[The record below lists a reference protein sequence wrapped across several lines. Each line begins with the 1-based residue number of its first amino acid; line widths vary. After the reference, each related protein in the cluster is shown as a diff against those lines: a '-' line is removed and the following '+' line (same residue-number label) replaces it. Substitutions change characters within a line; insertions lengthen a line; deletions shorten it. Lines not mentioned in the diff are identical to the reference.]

1 VPVLAPK
8 YAVCRQRH
16 GLSHPQNGNAFA
28 KDGGARGRAAAA
40 YGATRLFEMMPQ
52 LLSSVTGVIGQVF
65 WWTVPFLLVLGV
77 VVIVHE
83 LGHFLAARALGIVV
97 ETFSVGFGPEIAGF
111 HDKSGT
117 RWRIAW
123 IPLGGYVKFKGDE
136 SVASLPSAEDLEKLT
151 PSQRQGNFHTAALW
165 RRTLVVLAGPFAN
178 FFLSLAIFTG
188 MVLWTGIVYQQAEIL
203 CVEPGTPAAK
213 AGFQGQYRMY
223 RRSRK
228 GPNGTKIFAGDK
240 ILSVDGHPVR
250 SFEDFSSYVVL
261 NARSPIDVAV
271 ERDGKTV
278 ELTATPELTEGECI
292 GRIGVVG
299 TTNPANAKIVSAG
312 LLAATADG
320 FRRTW
325 RIVEGPFQ
333 FLSQLSRGNAC
344 ASSLGGPVKIAEV
357 SKTFAT
363 QGFINLIPLIAF
375 ISVSVGLFNLFPIPV
390 LDGGH
395 LLFYGAEA
403 ILGRPLSQRA
413 QEAGFQFGFALL
425 LMLMVF
431 VTWNNVA
438 ELTRGKPQAPKVAS
452 VCHK

>member
-1 VPVLAPK
+1 
-8 YAVCRQRH
+8 
-16 GLSHPQNGNAFA
+16 
-28 KDGGARGRAAAA
+28 
-40 YGATRLFEMMPQ
+40 MMPQ
-52 LLSSVTGVIGQVF
+52 VLSSAIAQLF

-83 LGHFLAARALGIVV
+83 LGHFLAARALGVTV
-97 ETFSVGFGPEIAGF
+97 EAFSVGFGPEITGF
-111 HDKSGT
+111 RDRSGT
-117 RWRIAW
+117 RWRLAW

-136 SVASLPSAEDLEKLT
+136 SVASMPTAEDLGKLT
-151 PSQRQGNFHTAALW
+151 PAERQGNFHTSALW
-165 RRTLVVLAGPFAN
+165 RRTLIVLAGPFSN
-178 FFLSLAIFTG
+178 FLLSLVIFTG
-188 MVLWTGIVYQQAEIL
+188 MVLATGIIYQQAEIL
-203 CVEPGTPAAK
+203 CVEPGTPAAQ
-213 AGFQGQYRMY
+213 AGL
-223 RRSRK
+223 K
-228 GPNGTKIFAGDK
+228 AGDK
-240 ILSVDGHPVR
+240 ILSVGGAPVR

-261 NARSPIDVAV
+261 NARSPIDIAV
-271 ERDGKTV
+271 ERDGKV
-278 ELTATPELTEGECI
+278 VDLRATPELTEGECV
-292 GRIGVVG
+292 GRLGVLG
-299 TTNPANAKIVSAG
+299 TTNAKGATVESAG
-312 LLAATADG
+312 LFEAAGEG

-333 FLSQLSRGNAC
+333 FFGQLFRGNAC

-363 QGFINLIPLIAF
+363 QGFVNLIPLIAF

-413 QEAGFQFGFALL
+413 QEAGFQFGFVLL

-438 ELTRGKPQAPKVAS
+438 ELTKGKPPVSKAMS
-452 VCHK
+452 VCHR